1 MIQTNPHSKTIKA
14 FFYIISAIIVLLF
27 LVTILGI
34 GEIINEKG
42 KHPIFTFF
50 NAISDLNIEEVFYGI
65 IGLGFFGYLVI
76 ASFIGITLIIFLLL
90 SKLDLNL
97 KQIRWTEANYLPE
110 NVKDW
115 MDVSFSTFVITLL
128 SVMTS
133 IIISTIFYSYRY

>member
-1 MIQTNPHSKTIKA
+1 M
-14 FFYIISAIIVLLF
+14 F
-27 LVTILGI
+27 LITILGI
-34 GEIINEKG
+34 SEIINEKG

-65 IGLGFFGYLVI
+65 IGFGVI
-76 ASFIGITLIIFLLL
+76 GYSAIGTFILITLIIFLLF

-97 KQIRWTEANYLPE
+97 RQIEWTKSNYLPD

-115 MDVSFSTFVITLL
+115 MDVSLSTFVITIL

-133 IIISTIFYSYRY
+133 IIVFTILYSYRY